1 MLPLKDT
8 IHAENTCIWYDQCK
22 NNSGKALNC
31 YNNTPSVILVDNG
44 PGYNILKEVCP
55 WYISSEPNSTRVCCS
70 VSQMNALKS
79 GSLKLAQQLLGRCP
93 SCYRNFMDIF
103 CATTCNPSNSLF
115 MNVRNESL
123 DYNTTSG
130 VPAIN
135 TVDVYF
141 TNDYTE
147 RFFNSCKNVEF
158 AQESSKVIS
167 LMCGSNDPCTGPKWL
182 EFMGTPMPG
191 SPAPFLMNF
200 TFTDY
205 SSGGVIPN
213 NMTARDTKLIR
224 CDEAYQNLTCSCSD
238 CPAVCPIPPTIPPDD
253 GSIKVTFIPLGIFVG
268 VVGFVIY
275 NIIFVICVMTY
286 LVLQLCGDTN
296 KEGYELIKGDN
307 TSFCLTD
314 IGRNF
319 EHLISRYFSMWGYIV
334 ATYWFLIVPLAL
346 ILLVAC
352 CLGLLFF
359 EVTTDPVELWS
370 SPSSRAR
377 REKEYFDQHF
387 GPFYRTSQIIITAPN
402 SSDFSFPDSQNYKTI
417 YHFSGVFQQ
426 DVLNEVN
433 SLNYSHNCNYNCFT
447 DFDHAKQHYQNAG
460 TRWERPLYYF
470 E

>member
-1 MLPLKDT
+1 MSIVKFLCVNDISRLQVSPLKDT
-8 IHAENTCIWYDQCK
+8 IHAENMCIWYGQCK
-22 NNSGKALNC
+22 QINSNWLNC
-31 YNNTPSVILVDNG
+31 YNNIPSVLISDNS
-44 PGYNILKEVCP
+44 PDYATLKDVCP
-55 WYISSEPNSTRVCCS
+55 WYISNKANSTRVCCN
-70 VSQMNALKS
+70 VDQMNALKS
-79 GSLKLAQQLLGRCP
+79 SSLKLAQQLLGRCP

-123 DYNTTSG
+123 DYDTGINNSTG
-130 VPAIN
+130 KHRPPAIN

-147 RFFNSCKNVEF
+147 KFFNSCKDVEF

-182 EFMGTPMPG
+182 RFMGTPMPG

-200 TFTDY
+200 TFTEY
-205 SSGGVIPN
+205 SSGGVIPK
-213 NMTARDTKLIR
+213 NMTARDSKLIR
-224 CDEAYQNLTCSCSD
+224 CDEEYQNLTCSCSD
-238 CPAVCPIPPTIPPDD
+238 CPAVCPVPPTIPPDK

-268 VVGFVIY
+268 VIGFVIY
-275 NIIFVICVMTY
+275 NIIFLICVMTY

-296 KEGYELIKGDN
+296 KEGYELIKGTDT
-307 TSFCLTD
+307 TSCFLTD

-319 EHLISRYFSMWGYIV
+319 EDLISRYFSIWGSIV
-334 ATYWFLIVPLAL
+334 AQYWFLVVPLAL
-346 ILLVAC
+346 ILLAAC
-352 CLGLLFF
+352 CVGLLFF

-370 SPSSRAR
+370 SPTSRAR
-377 REKEYFDQHF
+377 KEKEYFDQHF

-433 SLNYSHNCNYNCFT
+433 KLNSS
-447 DFDHAKQHYQNAG
+447 
-460 TRWERPLYYF
+460 RI
-470 E
+470 